1 MRWVLRSGAALL
13 LALGMVATAVAAA
26 PDGKSAATAVP
37 LPTSVSSSGTL
48 TGSANGSF
56 AFYTFNYAGHNT
68 TGTVTLNVTP
78 TDSNTTN
85 AVGVNLYQNGA
96 TLKSMNALGSTSGSN
111 FGLFSSPSAGPV
123 LVQVYNYLPGKTASY
138 NFTIT
143 GVTAPTLTTSPSAV
157 VPASVASSGTGP
169 SASNGGSTAGTAVSL
184 PASVGASGTLT
195 GSGNGSF
202 AFYTFN
208 YPGNGAI
215 GTITLDVTPNDPN
228 LTNAVGVNLYQNGTT
243 LKSMNALGTMS
254 GTNSATFS
262 SANAG
267 PVVVQVY
274 NYLPD
279 QTAAYH
285 FTITG
290 ASQ

>member
-13 LALGMVATAVAAA
+13 LALGMVATAFAAA
-26 PDGKSAATAVP
+26 PDGKTAATAIP
-37 LPTSVSSSGTL
+37 LPASVSSSGTL

-56 AFYTFNYAGHNT
+56 AFYTFDYPGKET
-68 TGTVTLNVTP
+68 TGTITLNVTP

-96 TLKSMNALGSTSGSN
+96 TLKTMNALGSTSGSN
-111 FGLFSSPSAGPV
+111 FGIFSSPTAGPM
-123 LVQVYNYLPGKTASY
+123 LVQVYNYLPGQAASY

-143 GVTAPTLTTSPSAV
+143 GVTAPAAAMSPSTV
-157 VPASVASSGTGP
+157 SPASVTGSVATP
-169 SASNGGSTAGTAVSL
+169 STRNGGSTAATAVSL

-195 GSGNGSF
+195 GSGNGTF

-208 YPGNGAI
+208 YPGNGTT
-215 GTITLDVTPNDPN
+215 GTITLDVTPNDSN
-228 LTNAVGVNLYQNGTT
+228 LTNAVGVNLYQNGGT
-243 LKSMNALGTMS
+243 LKSMNALGTTS
-254 GTNSATFS
+254 GTNSTTFS
-262 SANAG
+262 SATAG
-267 PVVVQVY
+267 PILVQVY

-279 QTAAYH
+279 QTASYH